1 MPCRLCSGKGQF
13 SFWFKRR
20 VMPKNVQT
28 TVQLHSFHRLVR
40 LCSKSFKQGFSSV
53 WTKNFQMYKRD
64 YEKAEETEI
73 KLPTFFGTW
82 IKQENSRKTS
92 TSASFT
98 MLKPLTRGIT
108 TNCEKFLNKWEYQST
123 FPISWQTCRQ
133 VKRQQLEPDMEK
145 LTSSKFEKEYDKDI
159 YFHPAYLTCM
169 QSPSCERPSWM
180 NHKLKL
186 RLSGEISTT
195 SEMQMITTLMA

>member
-1 MPCRLCSGKGQF
+1 MFRKRSVFILVQKKGDAKECSNYCTIALISQASKVMFKILQARLQQCVNQEL
-13 SFWFKRR
+13 
-20 VMPKNVQT
+20 PE
-28 TVQLHSFHRLVR
+28 
-40 LCSKSFKQGFSSV
+40 
-53 WTKNFQMYKRD
+53 MYKRD